1 MSRFDGL
8 VAIATFGQSHPRGRP
23 NYPESQGLMGFR
35 DRSGQIVEVPVRVAR
50 VVDPKE
56 MFK

>member
-23 NYPESQGLMGFR
+23 NFPEPQGFR
-35 DRSGQIVEVPVRVAR
+35 HRDAEPVRVAR

>member
-1 MSRFDGL
+1 MDQRIL
-8 VAIATFGQSHPRGRP
+8 AMFGSSSKPA
-23 NYPESQGLMGFR
+23 PEHVGLMGFR
-35 DRSGQIVEVPVRVAR
+35 DHSGQIVEVPVRVAR